1 MPLTLWTGTAID
13 YALQARQEVGR
24 LKRKKDNAKPP
35 RGHPQEQMRRHFL
48 QAVFEQRVPPGARL
62 TEEALAETFGVSRTV
77 IRQVIARLVQD
88 GILIKQAT
96 GATNVAAPTRSET
109 KKMLTVRH
117 MIEPEIVRSLAT
129 RSGSL
134 SFDALKSH
142 LDKEDQARA
151 ARDRATLVRLVGEF
165 HLMLAQ
171 MTDNPILIRLLTK
184 LQALV
189 CLAILLYATEEDA
202 CPKGEH
208 RGIVEAMIAGEGE
221 RAAEIMRHHLHHIEE
236 DLQLDEIP
244 KVDPHLSGAL
254 RWLRDR
260 SVG

>member
-1 MPLTLWTGTAID
+1 
-13 YALQARQEVGR
+13 
-24 LKRKKDNAKPP
+24 
-35 RGHPQEQMRRHFL
+35 MRRHFL

-151 ARDRATLVRLVGEF
+151 ARDRATLSRGKMVADLVGQDITEKAALSHF
-165 HLMLAQ
+165 F
-171 MTDNPILIRLLTK
+171 IRPEGAV
-184 LQALV
+184 QV
-189 CLAILLYATEEDA
+189 IS
-202 CPKGEH
+202 GE
-208 RGIVEAMIAGEGE
+208 
-221 RAAEIMRHHLHHIEE
+221 IE
-236 DLQLDEIP
+236 
-244 KVDPHLSGAL
+244 
-254 RWLRDR
+254 
-260 SVG
+260 